1 MVKNLSANA
10 GDTGLI
16 PGSRRYTEERNSHP
30 LQGWGSLVGC
40 HLWGRTESDM
50 TDVTYQQQ
58 QPVFLPR
65 KSHGQ
70 RNLASY
76 SPWGC
81 KESDAT

>member
-16 PGSRRYTEERNSHP
+16 PGSRRYPEERNSHP
-30 LQGWGSLVGC
+30 LQGGGSLVGC